1 MDGAGLVE
9 KMYEEVQVGP
19 AAVESSSAKGALP
32 LFADEEGTIAS
43 RVTLSRKRQRDLE
56 DEADAATPAWMRYS
70 SKLES
75 VAIHSEPMVRDDC
88 KQQQRLMNP
97 SAPSRST
104 RQRDSAPEPTVAR
117 PRKRIN
123 VDETALLFKGLGKF

>member
-1 MDGAGLVE
+1 
-9 KMYEEVQVGP
+9 MYEEVQVGP

-97 SAPSRST
+97 SAPSR
-104 RQRDSAPEPTVAR
+104 DSAPEPTVAR